1 MRKISF
7 KWLLGLAL
15 LINSI
20 SFAQTTPV
28 SYEQKMKEWNE
39 TKFGMFIHWGLYA
52 IPAKGEWYMRNSKT
66 SVAEYAKLATQF
78 NPIKFNADE
87 WAAIAKN
94 AGMKYLVITTKHHDG
109 FAMFDSKAT
118 DYTIAKATPFKRNV
132 VKELSIACKKA
143 GIKFGVYYSTIADW
157 HHAGGQAGCPHWDS
171 AQNGKLEDYMKTI
184 AVPQVKELATEYGPI
199 YEFWFDNDGSKG
211 ITTALAQPIHDILK
225 QYQPNTIE
233 DSRLA
238 GGDFQSQEQN
248 LTTFAPKG
256 YWEACVTTTG
266 GWGYTNR
273 PAKPTSEILKMIID
287 ISSKGGNILLNV
299 GPDATG
305 IIPADNVERLNDVGA
320 WLSRNGESIYGSE
333 RGAFDYLPFGE
344 NTRKGN
350 TLYLHVYDWPK
361 NGILNLPLTN
371 KLSKAYLLADKKQ
384 KIGYKTIG
392 DNLTLQLPAIAPD
405 SIASVIALEVEG
417 ELKRVTSLATNKP
430 VSTSCLEEKNRS
442 AKNAVDDDP
451 SSDWR
456 SKDSSG
462 WLEVNLQSEQNIAAV
477 RVGAF
482 MNMPEKFSLQYKQG
496 ENWVTIFEDKNMPRN
511 EYVKTFA
518 PIKAQYVRFVISK
531 TKGNGGISLRSF
543 ELFPPIE

>member
-1 MRKISF
+1 MRNIYF

-15 LINSI
+15 VTNSI
-20 SFAQTTPV
+20 SFAQTPSL

-52 IPAKGEWYMRNSKT
+52 IPAKGEWYMRNTKT

-78 NPIKFNADE
+78 NPTKFNADE
-87 WAAIAKN
+87 WATIAKN

-273 PAKPTSEILKMIID
+273 PAKPTAEILKMIID

-305 IIPADNVERLNDVGA
+305 IIPEDNVVRLNAVGA
-320 WLSRNGESIYGSE
+320 WLAKNGESIYGSD
-333 RGAFDYLPFGE
+333 RGIFDYLPFGE

-350 TLYLHVYDWPK
+350 ILYLHVYDWPK
-361 NGILNLPLTN
+361 NGLLNLPLTN
-371 KLSKAYLLADKKQ
+371 KVTKAFLLADKKQ
-384 KIGYKTIG
+384 KVGVKTNG
-392 DNLTLQLPAIAPD
+392 NNTTLQLPATAPD
-405 SIASVIALEVEG
+405 SIATVIALEVEG
-417 ELKRVTSLATNKP
+417 EIKRVTSLATNKP
-430 VSTSCLEEKNRS
+430 VTTSCAEDKNRS
-442 AKNAVDDDP
+442 VKNAVDDDP
-451 SSDWR
+451 NSEWR

-462 WLEVNLQSEQNIAAV
+462 WMEVNLQSEQSINTV

-482 MNMPEKFSLQYKQG
+482 MNLPEKFSLQYKQG
-496 ENWVTIFEDKNMPRN
+496 DNWVTILEDKNMPRN

-518 PIKAQYVRFVISK
+518 PVTAQYVRFIIDK
-531 TKGNGGISLRSF
+531 TKGNAGISIRSF
-543 ELFPPIE
+543 ELFPPI

>member
-1 MRKISF
+1 MRKVSF
-7 KWLLGLAL
+7 SWVLGLVL
-15 LINSI
+15 FINTFSY
-20 SFAQTTPV
+20 AQAPSL

-39 TKFGMFIHWGLYA
+39 AKFGMFIHWGLYA
-52 IPAKGEWYMRNSKT
+52 IPAKGEWYMRSSKT
-66 SVAEYAKLATQF
+66 SVAEYAKLANQF
-78 NPIKFNADE
+78 NPTKFNADE
-87 WAAIAKN
+87 WAFVAKN

-118 DYTIAKATPFKRNV
+118 DFTISKATPFKHDV

-157 HHAGGQAGCPHWDS
+157 HHPGGQAGCPHWDS
-171 AQNGKLEDYMKTI
+171 AQNGKLDDYMKTI
-184 AVPQVKELATEYGPI
+184 AIPQVRELATEYGPI

-266 GWGYTNR
+266 GWGFTNK
-273 PAKPTSEILKMIID
+273 PAKPTAEILKMIID
-287 ISSKGGNILLNV
+287 IASKGGNILLNV

-305 IIPADNVERLNDVGA
+305 IIPADNVKRLNEVGS
-320 WLSRNGESIYGSE
+320 WLAKNGESIYGSE
-333 RGAFDYLPFGE
+333 RGIFDYLPWGE

-350 TLYLHVYDWPK
+350 TLYLQVYDWPK
-361 NGILNLPLTN
+361 NGLLNLPLTN
-371 KLSKAYLLADKKQ
+371 KVTKAFLLTDKKQ
-384 KIGYKTIG
+384 KIGIKANG
-392 DNLTLQLPAIAPD
+392 DILTLQLPTTAPD
-405 SIASVIALEVEG
+405 SIASVIALELEG
-417 ELKRVTSLATNKP
+417 DIKRVTSLATNKP
-430 VSTSCLEEKNRS
+430 VSTSCMEDKTKP

-451 SSDWR
+451 GSEWR
-456 SKDSSG
+456 TKDSTG
-462 WLEVNLQSEQNIAAV
+462 WLEVNLQSEQSISAL
-477 RVGAF
+477 RVGSF
-482 MNMPEKFSLQYKQG
+482 TNMPEKFSLQYKDG
-496 ENWVTIFEDKNMPRN
+496 NDWKTIFEDKNMPRN
-511 EYVKTFA
+511 EYVKNFS
-518 PIKAQYVRFVISK
+518 PVKAQYIRLVIDK

-543 ELFPPIE
+543 ELFPPL

>member
-1 MRKISF
+1 MRKVSF
-7 KWLLGLAL
+7 KWLLGIGLF
-15 LINSI
+15 INSL
-20 SFAQTTPV
+20 SSAQTPSL

-52 IPAKGEWYMRNSKT
+52 IPAKEAWYMRNTKT
-66 SVAEYAKLATQF
+66 SVAEYAKLTAQF
-78 NPIKFNADE
+78 NPTKFNADE

-109 FAMFDSKAT
+109 FAMFDSKAS
-118 DYTIAKATPFKRNV
+118 DYNVAKATPFKRNV

-256 YWEACVTTTG
+256 YWEACITTTG
-266 GWGYTNR
+266 GWGYINT
-273 PAKPTSEILKMIID
+273 PAKSTAKILKMIID

-305 IIPADNVERLNDVGA
+305 IIPADNVERLKAVGA
-320 WLSRNGESIYGSE
+320 WLAKNGESIYGSD
-333 RGAFDYLPFGE
+333 RGPFDYLPFGE

-361 NGILNLPLTN
+361 NGLLNLPMTN
-371 KLSKAYLLADKKQ
+371 KVTKAFLLADKKQ
-384 KIGYKTIG
+384 KIGVMTNG
-392 DNLTLQLPAIAPD
+392 NNTTLQLPATAPD

-417 ELKRVTSLATNKP
+417 EIKRVTSLATNKP
-430 VSTSCLEEKNRS
+430 VTTSCAEDKNRS
-442 AKNAVDDDP
+442 VKNAVDDDP
-451 SSDWR
+451 SSEWR

-462 WLEVNLQSEQNIAAV
+462 WMEVNLQSEQSINTV
-477 RVGAF
+477 RVGSF

-496 ENWVTIFEDKNMPRN
+496 DNWVTIFEDKNMPRN

-518 PIKAQYVRFVISK
+518 PVTAQYVRFVIDK
-531 TKGNGGISLRSF
+531 TKGNAGISIRSF
-543 ELFPPIE
+543 ELFPPM